1 MGSIIL
7 FFLMESMRADWE
19 DWERSYVDCDYGCC
33 EIETWGEAFSCIA
46 TIPTCAS
53 MILGVIGVLGW
64 KAHRA
69 HAYFQTVFWEVR
81 YEWQNVD

>member
-1 MGSIIL
+1 MWIAIT
-7 FFLMESMRADWE
+7 AVAKWE
-19 DWERSYVDCDYGCC
+19 LEERRV
-33 EIETWGEAFSCIA
+33 SCIA

-64 KAHRA
+64 KAHHS